1 MDNTNVEG
9 SSDKGEACMPLYMIP
24 VKETIPTDTDLQL
37 TMESQV
43 QLLYTEKTFNV
54 WWMVLENG
62 LILGIDLFIII
73 NFRNSRCKQ
82 HMD

>member
-9 SSDKGEACMPLYMIP
+9 SSDKGEACMPLYMIHL
-24 VKETIPTDTDLQL
+24 KETIPTDTDLQL

-54 WWMVLENG
+54 W
-62 LILGIDLFIII
+62 
-73 NFRNSRCKQ
+73 
-82 HMD
+82 